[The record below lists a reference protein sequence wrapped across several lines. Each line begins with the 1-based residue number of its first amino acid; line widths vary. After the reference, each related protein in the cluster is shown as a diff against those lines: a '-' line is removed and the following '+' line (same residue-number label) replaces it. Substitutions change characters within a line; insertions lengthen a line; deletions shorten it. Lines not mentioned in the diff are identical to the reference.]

1 MAASTLRRFSA
12 SLCFLFAWFLFA
24 ILFSITAMAAT
35 EFKIITLQHRF
46 ADELLPIIQPLA
58 GEDGVVTGMQNQLII
73 RTSPEN
79 MAEIEQIIASM
90 DVARTN
96 LKITV
101 NRQNNLDST
110 QRGVDMSGRKR
121 IGNVAIS
128 TNRYPRQARDGVQI
142 DIQNN
147 SSTTKQNNQ
156 QFINVAD
163 GEFAFIQV
171 GQSVPFTQ
179 EWRTFAHRYTH
190 IQRTTEFIEVST
202 GFAVRPRSIGGQIEL
217 DITPRIA
224 QLNQQG
230 FIDFEALRTVVRVN
244 KGEWFDLG
252 GAMQRNDEVSRAIL
266 SFKNKAQT
274 QNNVLNIRV
283 DD

>member
-1 MAASTLRRFSA
+1 MANLTLRHFRA
-12 SLCFLFAWFLFA
+12 SLCFLFAM
-24 ILFSITAMAAT
+24 LFSVTAMAAT

-79 MAEIEQIIASM
+79 MAEIEQVIASM
-90 DVARTN
+90 DVARSN

-110 QRGVDMSGRKR
+110 QHGVDVSGRKR
-121 IGNVAIS
+121 IGNAAIS

-147 SSTTKQNNQ
+147 SSTTKQNSQ
-156 QFINVAD
+156 QFINVVD

-179 EWRTFAHRYTH
+179 EWRTFTHRYTH
-190 IQRTTEFIEVST
+190 IKRTTEFIEVST
-202 GFAVRPRSIGGQIEL
+202 GFAVRPRSIGGHIEL

>member
-1 MAASTLRRFSA
+1 M
-12 SLCFLFAWFLFA
+12 
-24 ILFSITAMAAT
+24 LFSVTAMAAT

-79 MAEIEQIIASM
+79 MAEIEQVIASM
-90 DVARTN
+90 DVARSN

-110 QRGVDMSGRKR
+110 QHGVDVSGRKR

-147 SSTTKQNNQ
+147 SSTTKQNSQ
-156 QFINVAD
+156 QFINVVD

-179 EWRTFAHRYTH
+179 EWRTFTHRYTH
-190 IQRTTEFIEVST
+190 IKRTTEFIEVST

>member
-1 MAASTLRRFSA
+1 MANLTLRHFRA
-12 SLCFLFAWFLFA
+12 SLCFLFAM
-24 ILFSITAMAAT
+24 LFSVTAMAAT

-46 ADELLPIIQPLA
+46 ADDLLPIIQPLA

-79 MAEIEQIIASM
+79 MAEIEQVIASM
-90 DVARTN
+90 DVARSN

-101 NRQNNLDST
+101 NRQSNLDST
-110 QRGVDMSGRKR
+110 QHGVDVSGRKR

-147 SSTTKQNNQ
+147 SSTTKQNSQ
-156 QFINVAD
+156 QFINVVD

-179 EWRTFAHRYTH
+179 EWRTFTHRYTH
-190 IQRTTEFIEVST
+190 IKRTTEFIEVST

-266 SFKNKAQT
+266 SLKNKAQT

>member
-1 MAASTLRRFSA
+1 MANLTLRHFRA
-12 SLCFLFAWFLFA
+12 SLCFLFAM
-24 ILFSITAMAAT
+24 LFSVTAMAAT

-110 QRGVDMSGRKR
+110 QHGVDVSGRKR

-156 QFINVAD
+156 QFINVVD

-179 EWRTFAHRYTH
+179 EWRTFTHRYTH
-190 IQRTTEFIEVST
+190 IKRTTEFIEVST

>member
-1 MAASTLRRFSA
+1 MANLTLRHFRA
-12 SLCFLFAWFLFA
+12 SLCFLFAM
-24 ILFSITAMAAT
+24 LFSVTAMAAT

-46 ADELLPIIQPLA
+46 ADDLLPIIQPLA

-79 MAEIEQIIASM
+79 MAGIEKIIASM
-90 DVARTN
+90 DVARSN

-156 QFINVAD
+156 QFINVVD

-179 EWRTFAHRYTH
+179 EWRTFTHRYTH
-190 IQRTTEFIEVST
+190 IQRTTEFIEIST

-252 GAMQRNDEVSRAIL
+252 GTMQQNDEVSRAIL

>member
-1 MAASTLRRFSA
+1 MANLTLRHFRA
-12 SLCFLFAWFLFA
+12 SLCFLFAM
-24 ILFSITAMAAT
+24 LFSVTAMAAT

-79 MAEIEQIIASM
+79 MAEIEQVIASM
-90 DVARTN
+90 DVARSN

-110 QRGVDMSGRKR
+110 QHGVDVSGRKR
-121 IGNVAIS
+121 IGNAAIS

-156 QFINVAD
+156 QFINVVD

-179 EWRTFAHRYTH
+179 EWRTFTHRYTH
-190 IQRTTEFIEVST
+190 IKRTTEFIEVST

>member
-1 MAASTLRRFSA
+1 MANLTLRHFRA
-12 SLCFLFAWFLFA
+12 SLCFLFAM
-24 ILFSITAMAAT
+24 LFSVTAMAAT

-46 ADELLPIIQPLA
+46 ADDLLPIIQPLA
-58 GEDGVVTGMQNQLII
+58 GEDGVVTGMQNQLIF

-79 MAEIEQIIASM
+79 MAEIEQVIASM
-90 DVARTN
+90 DVARSN

-110 QRGVDMSGRKR
+110 QHGVDVSGRKR

-156 QFINVAD
+156 QFINVVD

-179 EWRTFAHRYTH
+179 EWRTFTHRYTH

-202 GFAVRPRSIGGQIEL
+202 GFAVRPRSIGGHIEL

>member
-1 MAASTLRRFSA
+1 M
-12 SLCFLFAWFLFA
+12 
-24 ILFSITAMAAT
+24 LFSVTAMAAT

-46 ADELLPIIQPLA
+46 ADDLLPIIQPLA

-79 MAEIEQIIASM
+79 MAEIEQVIASM
-90 DVARTN
+90 DVARSN

-110 QRGVDMSGRKR
+110 QHGVDVSGRKR

-156 QFINVAD
+156 QLINVAD

-179 EWRTFAHRYTH
+179 EWRTFTHRYTH

>member
-1 MAASTLRRFSA
+1 MANLTLRHFRA
-12 SLCFLFAWFLFA
+12 SLCFLFAM
-24 ILFSITAMAAT
+24 LFSVTAMAAT

-79 MAEIEQIIASM
+79 MAEIEQVIASM
-90 DVARTN
+90 DVARSN

-110 QRGVDMSGRKR
+110 QHGVDVSGRKR

-147 SSTTKQNNQ
+147 SSTTKQNSQ
-156 QFINVAD
+156 QFINVVD

-179 EWRTFAHRYTH
+179 EWRTFTHRYTH
-190 IQRTTEFIEVST
+190 IKRTTEFIEVST

-244 KGEWFDLG
+244 KGEWVYVG

>member
-1 MAASTLRRFSA
+1 MANLTLRHFRA
-12 SLCFLFAWFLFA
+12 SLCFLFAM
-24 ILFSITAMAAT
+24 LFSITAMAAT

-156 QFINVAD
+156 QFINVVD

-179 EWRTFAHRYTH
+179 EWRIFTHRYTH

-202 GFAVRPRSIGGQIEL
+202 GFAVRPRSIGGHIEL

-230 FIDFEALRTVVRVN
+230 FIDFEALSTVVRVN

-252 GAMQRNDEVSRAIL
+252 GAMQQNDEVSRAIL
-266 SFKNKAQT
+266 SLKNKAQT

>member
-1 MAASTLRRFSA
+1 MANLTLRHFRA
-12 SLCFLFAWFLFA
+12 SLCFLFAM
-24 ILFSITAMAAT
+24 LFSVTAMAAT

-79 MAEIEQIIASM
+79 MAEIEQVIASM
-90 DVARTN
+90 DVARSN

-110 QRGVDMSGRKR
+110 QHGVDVSGRKR

-128 TNRYPRQARDGVQI
+128 TNRYPRRARDGVQI

-147 SSTTKQNNQ
+147 SSTTKQNSQ
-156 QFINVAD
+156 QFINVVD

-179 EWRTFAHRYTH
+179 EWRTFTHRYTH
-190 IQRTTEFIEVST
+190 IKRTTEFIEVST

>member
-1 MAASTLRRFSA
+1 MANLTLRHFRA
-12 SLCFLFAWFLFA
+12 SLCFLFAM
-24 ILFSITAMAAT
+24 LFSVTAMAAT

-79 MAEIEQIIASM
+79 MAEIEQVIASM
-90 DVARTN
+90 DVARSN

-110 QRGVDMSGRKR
+110 QHGVDVSGRKR

-156 QFINVAD
+156 QLINVVD

-179 EWRTFAHRYTH
+179 EWRTFTHRYTH

-230 FIDFEALRTVVRVN
+230 FIDFEALRTVVRIN

-252 GAMQRNDEVSRAIL
+252 GAMQQNDEVSRAIL
-266 SFKNKAQT
+266 SLKNKAQT

>member
-1 MAASTLRRFSA
+1 MANLTLRHFRA
-12 SLCFLFAWFLFA
+12 SLCFLFAM
-24 ILFSITAMAAT
+24 LFSVTAMAAT

-79 MAEIEQIIASM
+79 MAEIEQVIASM
-90 DVARTN
+90 DVARSN

-110 QRGVDMSGRKR
+110 QHGVDVSGRKR

-147 SSTTKQNNQ
+147 SSTTKQNSQ
-156 QFINVAD
+156 QFINVVD

-179 EWRTFAHRYTH
+179 EWRTFTHRYTH
-190 IQRTTEFIEVST
+190 IKRTTEFIEVST

>member
-1 MAASTLRRFSA
+1 MANLTLRHFRA
-12 SLCFLFAWFLFA
+12 SLCFLFAM
-24 ILFSITAMAAT
+24 LFSVTAMAAT

-79 MAEIEQIIASM
+79 MAEIEQVIASM
-90 DVARTN
+90 DVARSN

-110 QRGVDMSGRKR
+110 QHGVDVSGRKR

-147 SSTTKQNNQ
+147 SSTTKQNCQ
-156 QFINVAD
+156 QFINVVD

-179 EWRTFAHRYTH
+179 EWRTFTHRYTH
-190 IQRTTEFIEVST
+190 IKRTTEFIEVST

>member
-1 MAASTLRRFSA
+1 M
-12 SLCFLFAWFLFA
+12 
-24 ILFSITAMAAT
+24 LFSVTAMAAT

-46 ADELLPIIQPLA
+46 ADDLLPIIQPLA
-58 GEDGVVTGMQNQLII
+58 GEDGVVTGMQNQLIF

-79 MAEIEQIIASM
+79 MAEIEQVIASM
-90 DVARTN
+90 DVARSN

-110 QRGVDMSGRKR
+110 QHGVDVSGRKR
-121 IGNVAIS
+121 IGNAAIS

-156 QFINVAD
+156 QFINVVD

-179 EWRTFAHRYTH
+179 EWRIFTHRYTH

-202 GFAVRPRSIGGQIEL
+202 GFAVRPRSIGGHIEL

>member
-1 MAASTLRRFSA
+1 M
-12 SLCFLFAWFLFA
+12 
-24 ILFSITAMAAT
+24 LFSVTAMAAT

-46 ADELLPIIQPLA
+46 ADDLLPIIQPLA

-79 MAEIEQIIASM
+79 MAEIEQVIASM
-90 DVARTN
+90 DVARSN

-110 QRGVDMSGRKR
+110 QHGVDVSGRKR
-121 IGNVAIS
+121 IGNAAIS

-156 QFINVAD
+156 QLINVAD

-202 GFAVRPRSIGGQIEL
+202 GFAVRPRSIGGQVEL

>member
-1 MAASTLRRFSA
+1 MANLTLRHFRA
-12 SLCFLFAWFLFA
+12 SLCFLFAM
-24 ILFSITAMAAT
+24 LFSVTAMAAT

-79 MAEIEQIIASM
+79 MAEIEQVIASM
-90 DVARTN
+90 DVARSN

-110 QRGVDMSGRKR
+110 QHGVDVSGRKR

-128 TNRYPRQARDGVQI
+128 TNRYPRRARDGVQI

-156 QFINVAD
+156 QFINVVD

-179 EWRTFAHRYTH
+179 EWRTFTHRYTH
-190 IQRTTEFIEVST
+190 IKRTTEFIEVST

>member
-1 MAASTLRRFSA
+1 MANLTLRHFRA
-12 SLCFLFAWFLFA
+12 SLCFLFAM
-24 ILFSITAMAAT
+24 LFSVTAMAAT

-79 MAEIEQIIASM
+79 MAEIEQVIASM
-90 DVARTN
+90 DVARSN

-110 QRGVDMSGRKR
+110 QHGVDVSGRKR

-156 QFINVAD
+156 QFINVVD

-179 EWRTFAHRYTH
+179 EWRTFTHRYTH
-190 IQRTTEFIEVST
+190 IKRTTEFIEVST

>member
-1 MAASTLRRFSA
+1 MANLTLRHFRA
-12 SLCFLFAWFLFA
+12 SLCFLFAM
-24 ILFSITAMAAT
+24 LFSVTAMAAT

-46 ADELLPIIQPLA
+46 ADDLLPIIQPLA
-58 GEDGVVTGMQNQLII
+58 GEDGVVTGMQNQLIF

-79 MAEIEQIIASM
+79 MAEIEQVIASM
-90 DVARTN
+90 DVARSN

-110 QRGVDMSGRKR
+110 QHGVDVSGRKR

-156 QFINVAD
+156 QFINVVD

-179 EWRTFAHRYTH
+179 EWRTFTHRYTH

-202 GFAVRPRSIGGQIEL
+202 GFAVRPRSIGGHIEL

-230 FIDFEALRTVVRVN
+230 FIDFEALRTVVRIN

-252 GAMQRNDEVSRAIL
+252 GAMQQNDEVSRAIL

>member
-1 MAASTLRRFSA
+1 MANLTLRHFRA
-12 SLCFLFAWFLFA
+12 SLCFLFAM
-24 ILFSITAMAAT
+24 LFSVTAMAAT

-46 ADELLPIIQPLA
+46 ADDLLPIIQPLA

-79 MAEIEQIIASM
+79 MAEIEQVIASM
-90 DVARTN
+90 DVARSN

-110 QRGVDMSGRKR
+110 QHGVDVSGRKR

-128 TNRYPRQARDGVQI
+128 TNRYPRRARDGVQI

-147 SSTTKQNNQ
+147 SSTTKQNSQ
-156 QFINVAD
+156 QFINVVD

-179 EWRTFAHRYTH
+179 EWRTFTHRYTH
-190 IQRTTEFIEVST
+190 IKRTTEFIEVST

>member
-1 MAASTLRRFSA
+1 M
-12 SLCFLFAWFLFA
+12 
-24 ILFSITAMAAT
+24 LFSVTAMAAT

-46 ADELLPIIQPLA
+46 ADDLLPIIQPLA
-58 GEDGVVTGMQNQLII
+58 GEDGVVTGMQNQLIF

-79 MAEIEQIIASM
+79 MAEIEQVIASM
-90 DVARTN
+90 DVARSN

-110 QRGVDMSGRKR
+110 QHGVDVSGRKR
-121 IGNVAIS
+121 IGNTAIS
-128 TNRYPRQARDGVQI
+128 TYRYPRQARAGVQI
-142 DIQNN
+142 DSQNN
-147 SSTTKQNNQ
+147 CSTTNQNSQ
-156 QFINVAD
+156 QFINVVD

>member
-1 MAASTLRRFSA
+1 
-12 SLCFLFAWFLFA
+12 
-24 ILFSITAMAAT
+24 MAAT

-46 ADELLPIIQPLA
+46 ADDLLPIIQPLA

-147 SSTTKQNNQ
+147 SSTTDVYKR
-156 QFINVAD
+156 
-163 GEFAFIQV
+163 
-171 GQSVPFTQ
+171 QS
-179 EWRTFAHRYTH
+179 
-190 IQRTTEFIEVST
+190 
-202 GFAVRPRSIGGQIEL
+202 L
-217 DITPRIA
+217 DIA
-224 QLNQQG
+224 
-230 FIDFEALRTVVRVN
+230 
-244 KGEWFDLG
+244 
-252 GAMQRNDEVSRAIL
+252 GAKRQPL
-266 SFKNKAQT
+266 SA
-274 QNNVLNIRV
+274 
-283 DD
+283 

>member
-1 MAASTLRRFSA
+1 M
-12 SLCFLFAWFLFA
+12 
-24 ILFSITAMAAT
+24 LFSVTAMAAT

-46 ADELLPIIQPLA
+46 ADDLLPIIQPLA

-79 MAEIEQIIASM
+79 MAEIEQVIASM
-90 DVARTN
+90 DVARSN

-110 QRGVDMSGRKR
+110 QHGVDVSGRKR
-121 IGNVAIS
+121 IGNAAIS

>member
-1 MAASTLRRFSA
+1 MANLTLRHFRA
-12 SLCFLFAWFLFA
+12 SLCFLFAM
-24 ILFSITAMAAT
+24 LFSVTAMAAT

-46 ADELLPIIQPLA
+46 ADDLLPIIQPLA
-58 GEDGVVTGMQNQLII
+58 GEDGVVTGMQNQLIF

-79 MAEIEQIIASM
+79 MAEIEQVIASM
-90 DVARTN
+90 DVARSN

-110 QRGVDMSGRKR
+110 QHGVDVSGRKR
-121 IGNVAIS
+121 IGNAAIS

-147 SSTTKQNNQ
+147 SSTTKQNSQ
-156 QFINVAD
+156 QFINVVD

-179 EWRTFAHRYTH
+179 EWRIFTHRYTH

-202 GFAVRPRSIGGQIEL
+202 GFAVRPRSIGGHIEL

-230 FIDFEALRTVVRVN
+230 FIDFEALSTVVRVN

>member
-1 MAASTLRRFSA
+1 MPTATLRRLCA
-12 SLCFLFAWFLFA
+12 SLWFLIA
-24 ILFSITAMAAT
+24 MLSTVTATANT

-46 ADELLPIIQPLA
+46 AEDLLPMIQPLA
-58 GEDGVVTGMQNQLII
+58 GEDGVVTGMRNQLII
-73 RTSPEN
+73 RAQPERL
-79 MAEIEQIIASM
+79 AEIEQVIASM

-101 NRQNNLDST
+101 RRQNQLDAS
-110 QRGVDMSGRKR
+110 QSGVDISGRKR

-128 TNRYPRQARDGVQI
+128 TNRYPRRARDGAQI

-147 SSTTKQNNQ
+147 NSTSKQNNQ

-179 EWRTFAHRYTH
+179 EWQTFTHRYTQV
-190 IQRTTEFIEVST
+190 QRTTEFVNIST
-202 GFAVRPRSIGGQIEL
+202 GFAVRPRSVGAQIEL

-230 FIDFEALRTVVRVN
+230 FIDFDSLHTVVRVN
-244 KGEWFDLG
+244 KGEWFDIG
-252 GAMQRNDEVSRAIL
+252 GAMQQNDEVSRAIL
-266 SFKNKAQT
+266 SFNNKAKTHNQA
-274 QNNVLNIRV
+274 LSIRI

>member
-1 MAASTLRRFSA
+1 MPTATLRRLFV
-12 SLCFLFAWFLFA
+12 SLWFLFA
-24 ILFSITAMAAT
+24 MLSTVTATATT

-46 ADELLPIIQPLA
+46 AEDLLPMIQPLA

-73 RTSPEN
+73 RAQPERLT
-79 MAEIEQIIASM
+79 EIEQVIASM
-90 DVARTN
+90 DVARTH

-101 NRQNNLDST
+101 RRQNQLDAS
-110 QRGVDMSGRKR
+110 QSEVDISGRKR

-128 TNRYPRQARDGVQI
+128 TSRYPRQAQDGAQI

-147 SSTTKQNNQ
+147 NSTLKQNNQ
-156 QFINVAD
+156 QFINVVD

-179 EWRTFAHRYTH
+179 EWHTFTHRYTQV
-190 IQRTTEFIEVST
+190 QRTTEFVNIST
-202 GFAVRPRSIGGQIEL
+202 GFAVRPRSVGAQIEL

-230 FIDFEALRTVVRVN
+230 FIDFESLRTVVRVN

-252 GAMQRNDEVSRAIL
+252 GTMQQNDEVSRAIL

-274 QNNVLNIRV
+274 HNHALSIRV

>member
-1 MAASTLRRFSA
+1 MANLTLRHFRA
-12 SLCFLFAWFLFA
+12 SLCFLFAM
-24 ILFSITAMAAT
+24 LFSVTAMAAT

-79 MAEIEQIIASM
+79 MAEIEQVIASM
-90 DVARTN
+90 DVARSN

-110 QRGVDMSGRKR
+110 QHGVDVSGRKR

-147 SSTTKQNNQ
+147 SSTTKQNSQ
-156 QFINVAD
+156 QFINVVD

-179 EWRTFAHRYTH
+179 EWRTFTHRYTH
-190 IQRTTEFIEVST
+190 IKRTTEFIEVST

-230 FIDFEALRTVVRVN
+230 FIDFEALRTVVRIN

>member
-1 MAASTLRRFSA
+1 MPTATLRRLCA
-12 SLCFLFAWFLFA
+12 SLWFLFA
-24 ILFSITAMAAT
+24 ILSTVTATATT
-35 EFKIITLQHRF
+35 EFKIITLQHRL
-46 ADELLPIIQPLA
+46 AEDLLPMIQPLA

-73 RTSPEN
+73 RAQPERL
-79 MAEIEQIIASM
+79 AEIEQVIASM

-101 NRQNNLDST
+101 RRQNQLDDS
-110 QRGVDMSGRKR
+110 QSGVDISGRKR

-128 TNRYPRQARDGVQI
+128 TNRYPRRARDGAHI

-147 SSTTKQNNQ
+147 NSTLKQNNQ

-179 EWRTFAHRYTH
+179 EWYTFTHRYTQV
-190 IQRTTEFIEVST
+190 QRTTEFVNIST
-202 GFAVRPRSIGGQIEL
+202 GFAVRTRSVGAQIEL

-224 QLNQQG
+224 QLNQQD
-230 FIDFEALRTVVRVN
+230 FIDFESLRTVVRVN

-252 GAMQRNDEVSRAIL
+252 STMQQNDEVSRAIL

-274 QNNVLNIRV
+274 QSQALSIRV

>member
-1 MAASTLRRFSA
+1 MANLTLRHFRA
-12 SLCFLFAWFLFA
+12 SLCFLFAM
-24 ILFSITAMAAT
+24 LFSVTAMAAT

-46 ADELLPIIQPLA
+46 ADDLLPIIQPLA

-79 MAEIEQIIASM
+79 MAEIEQVIASM
-90 DVARTN
+90 DVARSN

-110 QRGVDMSGRKR
+110 QHGVDVSGRKR
-121 IGNVAIS
+121 IGNAAIS

-156 QFINVAD
+156 QFINVVD

-179 EWRTFAHRYTH
+179 EWRTFTHRYTH

>member
-1 MAASTLRRFSA
+1 MSASTLRLFCA
-12 SLCFLFAWFLFA
+12 SLWFLLTM
-24 ILFSITAMAAT
+24 LFSVTAMAVT

-46 ADELLPIIQPLA
+46 ADDLLPIIQPLA
-58 GEDGVVTGMQNQLII
+58 GEGSVVTGMQNQLII
-73 RTSPEN
+73 RTSPEK
-79 MAEIEQIIASM
+79 MAEIEQVIASM
-90 DVARTN
+90 DVARIN

-101 NRQNNLDST
+101 RRQGQFESSQNGLD
-110 QRGVDMSGRKR
+110 VSGRKR

-128 TNRYPRQARDGVQI
+128 TNRYPRRARDGVQI

-156 QFINVAD
+156 QFINVVD

-179 EWRTFAHRYTH
+179 ELRTFAHRYTH
-190 IQRTTEFIEVST
+190 IQLTTKFVEVST
-202 GFAVRPRSIGGQIEL
+202 GFVVHPRSVGEQIEL

-230 FIDFEALRTVVRVN
+230 FIDFEELRTVVRVN

-252 GAMQRNDEVSRAIL
+252 GAMQQNDEVSRAIL

>member
-1 MAASTLRRFSA
+1 MANLTLRHFRA
-12 SLCFLFAWFLFA
+12 SLCFLFAM
-24 ILFSITAMAAT
+24 LFSITAMAAT

-46 ADELLPIIQPLA
+46 ADDLLPIIQPLA

-79 MAEIEQIIASM
+79 MAEIEQVIASM
-90 DVARTN
+90 DVARSN

-110 QRGVDMSGRKR
+110 QHGVDVSGRKR

-156 QFINVAD
+156 QFINVVD

-179 EWRTFAHRYTH
+179 EWRTFTHRYTH
-190 IQRTTEFIEVST
+190 IKRTTEFIEVST

-230 FIDFEALRTVVRVN
+230 FIDFEALSTVVRVN